1 MIRLLKVKTLRT
13 FSQRLKGI
21 KACSVAG
28 PIYFPR
34 CKSVHTFGVKRPLD
48 LVWVNQKL
56 KIVRI
61 DASVR
66 ANKIRVCHQAWGVI
80 ERYTSGQNSVLK
92 VGDMVRLKGQ
102 ALVET
107 AVVLPVLFLLL
118 FGFIEISLLMQ
129 AQQKLTHAVHWSTQV
144 GALTNNDDK
153 LNGALL
159 DYYPPET
166 VTVAIENLNH
176 QTKASVLSSERRY
189 NDFLTVQLTQ
199 PYRLNIPFLNVEVFD
214 LTATASARVL
224 CQNSLNP
231 YQCD

>member
-1 MIRLLKVKTLRT
+1 MIRLLKVKTLST

-21 KACSVAG
+21 KARPVAG

-34 CKSVHTFGVKRPLD
+34 CKSVHTFGVKQPLD
-48 LVWVNQKL
+48 LIWVNRKL
-56 KIVRI
+56 KVIRV
-61 DASVR
+61 DASVQR
-66 ANKIRVCHQAWGVI
+66 HRICFCRQAWGVI
-80 ERYTSGQNSVLK
+80 ERYTNDRASALK
-92 VGDMVRLKGQ
+92 IGDVVRLKGQ

-118 FGFIEISLLMQ
+118 FGFMEISLLMQ

-159 DYYPPET
+159 DYYPPG
-166 VTVAIENLNH
+166 TVAVVIESANH
-176 QTKASVLSSERRY
+176 QTKAAILSTERRY

-224 CQNSLNP
+224 CHNSINP